1 MAKVLSI
8 EISNS
13 VIRMC
18 QMDYKKT
25 NPRVYRHAMADT
37 PQGAY
42 MDGRILKPELLKD
55 VIVDAIKENKMSTK
69 DVVFSISSTKIVTRE
84 VIIPGIKEKLI
95 PNMIKANLSEYFPID
110 LSAYEVAHLI
120 LEKIEDG
127 ADAGKYKVLIMAAE
141 KHMIQ
146 SYEQLATSC
155 GLRLVSLDYA
165 GNSIFQAI
173 KNEDESSRVMVL
185 KIEEKSTTVTIVN
198 HKNLMLQRA
207 INYGINDA
215 IDEITKNRVFNV
227 SNYDEAWELAK
238 RKACIKYWIN
248 EDAQRTT
255 VDLSTRLETRDFD
268 ESQEI
273 REAKIEVTKSLEQLI
288 SSIRRVIEFYA
299 SRNNGETVDQIL
311 IGGCA
316 GDVNGLARLFS
327 NEFGIKTSVMN
338 RLEGVGWHVVGNDA
352 GIYNYVSC
360 IGAALNP
367 IGFYSKEKKAA
378 GEKAVKDYTG
388 LMVVTIF
395 ATLIAGV
402 ALFYLGYKPYQDALA
417 QEEQLLADKAKYE
430 AAQRTY
436 VAHQNMLTLYE
447 QMLAGDEL
455 TIHTNDNILKFFEEL
470 EATLPSTVVVESLD
484 SDDEQIVISM
494 SVDDKETAAGVIAN
508 IRAFDSLMNVSVPS
522 VSEQEETYD
531 SLDYSIYLYKQYLFE
546 MGNGELFEVNEDGE
560 VINGTVTATG
570 LPIEE
575 LKTVEDFLV
584 PATLDEMK
592 ELEKALEEDPEFAAT
607 FDAESAVSRADLANY
622 DADSEGNLSYSVR
635 RIYFTITG
643 FYYPAV
649 EIMQSEVDS
658 TDATTE
664 NVTAESEEAVAE

>member
-1 MAKVLSI
+1 
-8 EISNS
+8 
-13 VIRMC
+13 
-18 QMDYKKT
+18 MDYKKT

-55 VIVDAIKENKMSTK
+55 VIKDAIKENKMTTK

-95 PNMIKANLSEYFPID
+95 PNMIKANLNEYFPID

-120 LEKIEDG
+120 LEKIEEG

-227 SNYDEAWELAK
+227 TNYDEAWELAK

-255 VDLSTRLETRDFD
+255 VDLSTRLENRDFD

-288 SSIRRVIEFYA
+288 GSIRRVIEFYA

-316 GDVNGLARLFS
+316 GDINGLARLFS

-378 GEKAVKDYTG
+378 GEMASKDYTS
-388 LMVVTIF
+388 LVIFTII
-395 ATLIAGV
+395 ATIIAGI
-402 ALFYLGYKPYQDALA
+402 ALVFIGYQPYKDALEKE
-417 QEEQLLADKAKYE
+417 QQLLEDKAKYE
-430 AAQRTY
+430 KAQKTY
-436 VAHQNMLTLYE
+436 VAYNNMLTLYD
-447 QMLAGDEL
+447 QMKTGDNL

-470 EATLPSTVVVESLD
+470 EETLPATVVVENIN
-484 SDDEQIVISM
+484 SDDQQIVITM

-508 IRAFDSLMNVSVPS
+508 IRAFDSLMNVAVPS
-522 VSEQEETYD
+522 IREEEKSYKPEE
-531 SLDYSIYLYKQYLFE
+531 YMIYLYKQYLFE

-560 VINGTVTATG
+560 VIGGEVTANG
-570 LPIEE
+570 IPLEE
-575 LKTVEDFLV
+575 LKTVVDFAV
-584 PATLDEMK
+584 PLTSEEMK
-592 ELEKALEEDPEFAAT
+592 ELEEYWKAVDAGEIQVEED
-607 FDAESAVSRADLANY
+607 AEESPVKREDLADY
-622 DADSEGNLSYSVR
+622 DIAEDGSITYNVR
-635 RIYFTITG
+635 TIGFTITG
-643 FYYPAV
+643 FYKPAL
-649 EIMQSEVDS
+649 EIMQSE
-658 TDATTE
+658 DATNAASAE
-664 NVTAESEEAVAE
+664 TAEVTE